1 MFRSS
6 GCLGSV
12 LIRMG
17 VGALLFLGAV
27 YLLWT
32 NEGRVDFGRVAKD
45 AVILSSESVD
55 SAAEGK
61 LVAVSGK
68 LRSDEPLGDAPYLQP
83 GPYVALARNVEMYAW
98 IERRREGAKGSSGSS
113 SGDKAPNDYEYELGW
128 TNSPQDSSNF
138 AVPPGHENPPLTVE
152 STKKTVATVKIG
164 AYALDARS
172 LTMPPSRELILDDSV
187 MMPDVKRYAE
197 GKYLFEGDGLLAEP
211 SVGDTRISYK
221 VVDDGLDVTAFGQL
235 ADNRIAPYVH
245 RRGDTLYRAFASGP
259 EAAIAQMDNEYRALL
274 WGMRFFGTLLMW
286 ISFLLAISPLTQM
299 LNLIPLVGGLGRMA
313 VRLLLLAL
321 AVVLSVTIMV
331 ISFVAHSPIILILL
345 LLVIGGGAYW
355 WYRQRQPVE
364 NPIPG

>member
-138 AVPPGHENPPLTVE
+138 AVP
-152 STKKTVATVKIG
+152 
-164 AYALDARS
+164 
-172 LTMPPSRELILDDSV
+172 
-187 MMPDVKRYAE
+187 
-197 GKYLFEGDGLLAEP
+197 
-211 SVGDTRISYK
+211 
-221 VVDDGLDVTAFGQL
+221 
-235 ADNRIAPYVH
+235 
-245 RRGDTLYRAFASGP
+245 
-259 EAAIAQMDNEYRALL
+259 
-274 WGMRFFGTLLMW
+274 
-286 ISFLLAISPLTQM
+286 
-299 LNLIPLVGGLGRMA
+299 
-313 VRLLLLAL
+313 
-321 AVVLSVTIMV
+321 
-331 ISFVAHSPIILILL
+331 
-345 LLVIGGGAYW
+345 
-355 WYRQRQPVE
+355 
-364 NPIPG
+364 